1 MAQMGMKTLVW
12 DCDLRSPA
20 LNRIF
25 GVPREPG
32 FTHVVLGMNR
42 LDDVLHR
49 FSEVFLGRID
59 MRSML
64 TSAGLENLCILSA
77 GALPPNPSEL
87 LASPLFSDFIVE
99 VASRFDVILIDAPPI
114 LPVTD
119 AVILSTRVDGVVLV
133 YQLGRIGRAV
143 LKRAKSHLDNV
154 HAAIRGIVLN
164 DVKAEVS
171 TYSPEMQY
179 IYHRYEA
186 RPREGAPP
194 PPETSEAGAEAS
206 AAGGER

>member
-1 MAQMGMKTLVW
+1 
-12 DCDLRSPA
+12 DCDLRSPSI
-20 LNRIF
+20 NRIF

-32 FTHVVLGMNR
+32 FTHVALGMNR
-42 LDDVLHR
+42 LDDVVHR
-49 FSEVFLGRID
+49 FSEVFIGRID

-64 TSAGLENLCILSA
+64 TSAGLENLHILTA

-99 VASRFDVILIDAPPI
+99 VASRFDVILIDAPPV

-143 LKRAKSHLDNV
+143 LRRAKTHLDNV
-154 HAAIRGIVLN
+154 RATIRGIVLN

-171 TYSPEMQY
+171 TYTPDMQY
-179 IYHRYEA
+179 IYQRYEP
-186 RPREGAPP
+186 RPRSGEDRKPGEPRP
-194 PPETSEAGAEAS
+194 AGA
-206 AAGGER
+206 AAKTAVGER

>member
-1 MAQMGMKTLVW
+1 
-12 DCDLRSPA
+12 
-20 LNRIF
+20 
-25 GVPREPG
+25 
-32 FTHVVLGMNR
+32 MNR

-49 FSEVFLGRID
+49 FSEVFLGRVD

-64 TSAGLENLCILSA
+64 TSAGLENLRILTA
-77 GALPPNPSEL
+77 GALPPHPSEL

-99 VASRFDVILIDAPPI
+99 VASRFDVILIDSPPI

-119 AVILSTRVDGVVLV
+119 AVVLSTRVDGVILV

-143 LKRAKSHLDNV
+143 LKRAKTHLDNV

-171 TYSPEMQY
+171 TYTAEMQY
-179 IYHRYEA
+179 IYQRYDKQPQDGGGTAPPQAPAA
-186 RPREGAPP
+186 RP
-194 PPETSEAGAEAS
+194 EAK